1 MPDQQRINAGAAG
14 SFALGG
20 DLPVRRLGFGAMQL
34 AGPGVWGP
42 PRDVAN
48 AHRVL
53 RRAVELGVTLI
64 DTADAYGPHVN
75 EELIAAAL
83 HPYPA
88 DLVIATKGGLIRPG
102 RDSWPSDGR
111 PEHLR
116 AACEGS
122 LRRLKLDRIDLY
134 QWHMPDP
141 NVPFE
146 DSVGALADLRAE
158 GKIRH
163 IGLSNVSVAQLE
175 AARAIV
181 PIAAV
186 QNRFNLVDR
195 ASADVLE
202 RCTQEGI
209 AFLPWY
215 PLATGQLAQPG
226 GVLDTLAAQHNAQ
239 PAQLALAWLLHL
251 SPVMLPIAGTSSL
264 AHLEENVA
272 AAALTLGAQTLAAL
286 TALHR

>member
-1 MPDQQRINAGAAG
+1 MNKQTINASAAG

-20 DLPVRRLGFGAMQL
+20 DLPVWRLGFGAMQL

-42 PRDVAN
+42 PLDRAN
-48 AHRVL
+48 ALRVL
-53 RRAVELGVTLI
+53 RHAVELGVTLI

-75 EELIAAAL
+75 EEQIAEAL
-83 HPYPA
+83 YPYPA
-88 DLVIATKGGLIRPG
+88 DLVIATKGGLIRPS
-102 RDSWPSDGR
+102 RDAWPSDGR

-122 LRRLKLDRIDLY
+122 LRRLKRDQIDLY

-141 NVPFE
+141 SVPFE
-146 DSVGALADLRAE
+146 ESVGALADLRAE

-163 IGLSNVSVAQLE
+163 VGLSNVSVAQIE

-181 PIAAV
+181 PIASV

-195 ASADVLE
+195 SSQDVLQH
-202 RCTQEGI
+202 CTQQGI
-209 AFLPWY
+209 GFMPWY

-226 GVLDTLAAQHNAQ
+226 GVLAKLAAQHNAQ
-239 PAQLALAWLLHL
+239 PAQMALAWLLHL
-251 SPVMLPIAGTSSL
+251 SPVMLPIAGTSSI

-272 AAALTLGAQTLAAL
+272 AASLMLEAETMDSL
-286 TALHR
+286 TAMRS